1 MPVAGETAP
10 VTGIKSMHGPSIH
23 LVCPLSN
30 AFGGSEQRVA
40 DYFALLSPH
49 ADVTLWAEEEPVGE
63 LKRLPF
69 RRLDPANGSLPK
81 GGTLVLVGIFIE
93 RGHWLARTRPER
105 LVIVYNTPELYRL
118 RRLLDFIAR
127 AGLPKA
133 ELVFP
138 SETHRASTQ
147 MAGFVDWGLYD
158 FEAFTPARRAP
169 ESGRFTVGRLSRD
182 ERYKHH
188 PQDIRL
194 YRHLADR
201 GMRVR
206 LMGASVLRERL
217 GDRESIEV
225 LDAGVIGAPSF
236 LQSLDAFIYRT
247 GPVWS
252 EPSGRVVVEAMACEL
267 PVVVGRN
274 GGYRELIDHGTN
286 GFLFDTHVEA
296 VGYLDALRS
305 DPALARRVG
314 LAARSTVV
322 GRFGHSHIARVREFF
337 LQPTGW
343 PEDDSPRT

>member
-1 MPVAGETAP
+1 
-10 VTGIKSMHGPSIH
+10 MHGPTIH

-63 LKRLPF
+63 VARLPF
-69 RRLDPANGSLPK
+69 RRLDSARDRLPQ

-105 LVIVYNTPELYRL
+105 LVVVYNTPELYRL
-118 RRLLDFIAR
+118 RRLLDFIAS

-133 ELVFP
+133 EIVFP
-138 SETHRASTQ
+138 SETHRASARL
-147 MAGFVDWGLYD
+147 AGFVDWGAYD
-158 FEAFTPARRAP
+158 FESFAAARRAP
-169 ESGRFTVGRLSRD
+169 EPGRFVVGRLSRD
-182 ERYKHH
+182 EQYKHH
-188 PQDIRL
+188 PQDVRL

-206 LMGASVLRERL
+206 LMGASMLRERL
-217 GDRESIEV
+217 RDQAAIEV
-225 LDAGVIGAPSF
+225 LDAGAIEAPDF
-236 LQSLDAFIYRT
+236 LRSLDAFIYRT
-247 GPVWS
+247 GPSWS
-252 EPSGRVVVEAMACEL
+252 EPSGRVVVEAMACAL

-274 GGYRELIDHGTN
+274 GGYRELIDHGAN
-286 GFLFDTHVEA
+286 GFVFDTHVEA
-296 VGYLDALRS
+296 AGYLEALRS

-322 GRFGHSHIARVREFF
+322 ERFGQSHLTRVREFF
-337 LQPTGW
+337 LEPA
-343 PEDDSPRT
+343 PK

>member
-1 MPVAGETAP
+1 
-10 VTGIKSMHGPSIH
+10 MHGPTIH

-49 ADVTLWAEEEPVGE
+49 ADVMLWAEEEPAGKVA
-63 LKRLPF
+63 RLPF
-69 RRLDPANGSLPK
+69 RRLDSAKDGLPQ

-105 LVIVYNTPELYRL
+105 LVVVYNTPELYRL

-138 SETHRASTQ
+138 SETHRATTR
-147 MAGFVDWGLYD
+147 MAGFVDWGVYD
-158 FEAFTPARRAP
+158 FESFTPARRAP
-169 ESGRFTVGRLSRD
+169 GSEQFTVGRLSRD
-182 ERYKHH
+182 DEYKHH

-194 YRHLADR
+194 YRDLADR

-206 LMGASVLRERL
+206 LMGAFVLRERL
-217 GDRESIEV
+217 RDRTSIEV
-225 LDAGVIGAPSF
+225 LDAGAIEAPDF

-252 EPSGRVVVEAMACEL
+252 EPSGRVVVEAMACAL

-274 GGYRELIDHGTN
+274 GGYRELIDHGAN

-296 VGYLDALRS
+296 AGYLEALRS

-322 GRFGHSHIARVREFF
+322 DRFGQSQLTRVREFF
-337 LQPTGW
+337 LEPA
-343 PEDDSPRT
+343 PK